1 MKKVFAVLFTILAV
15 VGIAQLNRDTRRN
28 EFKSIPC
35 ECKLPYDSYVAKVS
49 QTNIDDP
56 IANVLYNNTGG
67 TLTWVRDAEGG
78 YRAITSFTFD
88 PDKLFIYVGRE
99 AEEYCMEV
107 FVNGNVTSTN
117 EIFIQT
123 LCEGIDTDSELRNT
137 SIEFRFY

>member
-15 VGIAQLNRDTRRN
+15 VGIAQIGGDKQRT
-28 EFKSIPC
+28 SYHSVPC
-35 ECKLPYDSYVAKVS
+35 ACTLPYDSYVAKVS
-49 QTNIDDP
+49 QTSTDDP
-56 IANVLYNNTGG
+56 AANVLYNDTPG
-67 TLTWVRDAEGG
+67 TISWVRDAEGG

-88 PDKLFIYVGRE
+88 PEKLFIYVGRE

-123 LCEGIDTDSELRNT
+123 LCDGIDTDSELRNT